1 MVPFGGGAAVAG
13 SGGGQGEDED
23 DGAVGAWDGGRDGG
37 EKAKWKCC
45 GGHHD
50 G

>member
-13 SGGGQGEDED
+13 SGGGQGED